1 MKRDL
6 CKHNLHLIIHL
17 KHGKKIATMISDKNI
32 VEDIDDNF
40 YHISM
45 DLTKNKML
53 NSQHYESINKG
64 LDAIEFIEIKD
75 DNAIKIFKDYYITR
89 YSNNKKAY
97 LKNVLVNLIMGQTKT
112 IKCDVE
118 VEKVLRLCKVG

>member
-6 CKHNLHLIIHL
+6 CKQNLRLIIHL
-17 KHGKKIATMISDKNI
+17 KHGKKIANIVSDKNI
-32 VEDIDDNF
+32 VEDIDDDF
-40 YHISM
+40 YYISM
-45 DLTKNKML
+45 DLTKNKKL
-53 NSQHYESINKG
+53 NAQHYESINKG
-64 LDAIEFIEIKD
+64 LDAIDFIEIKD
-75 DNAIKIFKDYYITR
+75 DNAVKIFKDYYITR

>member
-6 CKHNLHLIIHL
+6 CKQNLHLIIHL

-32 VEDIDDNF
+32 VEDIDDDF
-40 YHISM
+40 YHIWM

-53 NSQHYESINKG
+53 NAQHYESINKG